1 MGHSAGTF
9 GAGPARRSPR
19 SLPLLPQS
27 SPRPLLRR
35 YDFAESDLRISLDQ
49 VKIFVDDAAY
59 AGADGKDVPF
69 EALTYLTGECNY
81 GGR

>member
-1 MGHSAGTF
+1 
-9 GAGPARRSPR
+9 
-19 SLPLLPQS
+19 
-27 SPRPLLRR
+27 
-35 YDFAESDLRISLDQ
+35 LRISLDQ